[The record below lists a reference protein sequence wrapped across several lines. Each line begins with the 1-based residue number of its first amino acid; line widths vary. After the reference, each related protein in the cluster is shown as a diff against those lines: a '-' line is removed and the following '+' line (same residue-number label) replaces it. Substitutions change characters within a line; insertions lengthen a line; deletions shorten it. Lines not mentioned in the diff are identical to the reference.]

1 MDLSNIPKPLLIA
14 SIVVFSLVVGYGAAT
29 HVPGLKV
36 SGETKADEKK
46 AANKD
51 SKTPESKSVKVS
63 VFDETT
69 QAPIVG
75 ASVIMESEGGSDSDT
90 TDNLGAFR
98 VQIPSTEWVKI
109 RINKKGCGP
118 YNQNLNLLSNPD
130 RPKQILL
137 KCSMPKT
144 S

>member
-36 SGETKADEKK
+36 SDETKVDEKK

-51 SKTPESKSVKVS
+51 SKTPDSKSVKVS

-69 QAPIVG
+69 QAPI
-75 ASVIMESEGGSDSDT
+75 ES
-90 TDNLGAFR
+90 
-98 VQIPSTEWVKI
+98 I
-109 RINKKGCGP
+109 
-118 YNQNLNLLSNPD
+118 
-130 RPKQILL
+130 
-137 KCSMPKT
+137 
-144 S
+144 

>member
-1 MDLSNIPKPLLIA
+1 MNLSQIPKHLLIA
-14 SIVVFSLVVGYGAAT
+14 SIVVFLLFVGYGAAI
-29 HVPGLKV
+29 HVPGIKIV
-36 SGETKADEKK
+36 DETKSDEKK
-46 AANKD
+46 VENKD
-51 SKTPESKSVKVS
+51 SKTSDSKSVKVS

-69 QAPIVG
+69 QTPIVG

-98 VQIPSTEWVKI
+98 VQIPTTEWVKI
-109 RINKKGCGP
+109 RINKKGCTP

-130 RPKQILL
+130 RPKQIML

>member
-29 HVPGLKV
+29 HVPGFKV
-36 SGETKADEKK
+36 SDETKVDEKK

-51 SKTPESKSVKVS
+51 SKTPDSKSVKVS

-75 ASVIMESEGGSDSDT
+75 ASVIMESEGGSDADT

-98 VQIPSTEWVKI
+98 VQIPTTEWVKI
-109 RINKKGCGP
+109 RINKKGCAP
-118 YNQNLNLLSNPD
+118 YNQNLNILSNPD